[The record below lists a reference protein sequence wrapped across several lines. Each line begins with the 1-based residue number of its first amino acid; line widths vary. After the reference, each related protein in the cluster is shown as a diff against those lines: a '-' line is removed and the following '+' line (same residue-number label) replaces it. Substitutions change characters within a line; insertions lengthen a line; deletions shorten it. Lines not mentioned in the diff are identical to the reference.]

1 MGEQQCLVFYLVVAC
16 VCSSMTVVD
25 ASRWDL
31 EMPLKIAS
39 GFLLLWRGRC
49 VPDPRHAVLKIA
61 GVGD

>member
-1 MGEQQCLVFYLVVAC
+1 M
-16 VCSSMTVVD
+16 VD